1 MASSSTEGGVSEDV
15 TKLMGM
21 GKRHLLCNEVVQ
33 AVKCF
38 EEATQTLDN
47 KYGSGS
53 DECGEAYLFY
63 GKALLELA
71 RAENGVLG
79 NALKDA
85 EPKSEESSDEDEE
98 KMEAV
103 GPKISEMS
111 PSRKEKIRDDVY
123 DAMAEREEGMET
135 EEKKESDK
143 EQSTEKDKSN
153 ETSKDDGKPGQSEES
168 ETKEGVD
175 EEMKEGKDNE
185 SNKENEDK
193 GEGEGE
199 EEGEEGN
206 EEEGEEESENVEGGG
221 DAATADTAEGQE
233 DDADVPTMQLAWEFL
248 ELARL
253 VFIRNDDRESQLNLA
268 EVHLKLG
275 EIQLEQEQF
284 VDAETDYLKCLELQE
299 KHLEPD
305 DRLIA
310 ETAYSLGLAYS
321 LQPSYTKA
329 KEFYSK
335 ALTVIELKTSK
346 LEARLAESK
355 DKGKGK
361 ATDDDPFVVDRKE
374 LEELQNLYPEIKA
387 RVDDAQEMINSA
399 ANQLMSMTEEG
410 FGSSKQG
417 SSDAP
422 ANTIPIKK
430 TTTEQPVNDVSHL
443 VRRKRKPEEESADST
458 SGETQVPVKKARQ
471 DEEQAASE
479 MKENGHAKS

>member
-1 MASSSTEGGVSEDV
+1 
-15 TKLMGM
+15 MGM

-153 ETSKDDGKPGQSEES
+153 ETSKDDDKPGQSEES
-168 ETKEGVD
+168 EAKEGVD

-193 GEGEGE
+193 GEGQGE

-206 EEEGEEESENVEGGG
+206 EEEEGEGEEESENAEGGG

-253 VFIRNDDRESQLNLA
+253 FD
-268 EVHLKLG
+268 
-275 EIQLEQEQF
+275 
-284 VDAETDYLKCLELQE
+284 
-299 KHLEPD
+299 
-305 DRLIA
+305 LI
-310 ETAYSLGLAYS
+310 
-321 LQPSYTKA
+321 
-329 KEFYSK
+329 
-335 ALTVIELKTSK
+335 
-346 LEARLAESK
+346 
-355 DKGKGK
+355 
-361 ATDDDPFVVDRKE
+361 
-374 LEELQNLYPEIKA
+374 
-387 RVDDAQEMINSA
+387 
-399 ANQLMSMTEEG
+399 
-410 FGSSKQG
+410 
-417 SSDAP
+417 
-422 ANTIPIKK
+422 
-430 TTTEQPVNDVSHL
+430 H
-443 VRRKRKPEEESADST
+443 
-458 SGETQVPVKKARQ
+458 
-471 DEEQAASE
+471 
-479 MKENGHAKS
+479 HAKKKHFHFLKVLTMMDNVIQ